1 MNPVFHIALDEWR
14 YWRRSRLGAAATL
27 VTLVLLVA
35 SSVVTYQTV
44 TAERQAR
51 DQLQDAAQSIFL
63 DQPAR
68 HPHRMVHYGHYAFRT
83 PPPLALAD
91 PGVDQFT
98 GAAVFLEGHRQNSA
112 TFSPAYSGP
121 QGIRFANLS
130 PATVYQVLVPLLL
143 VVVGF
148 SAFSRERELRTDQM
162 LLAAPVGPGQIWL
175 GKTLALVG
183 LALVLLLPLLLLVL
197 LIGEDRLAGLVL
209 VAGYAVYLLVWA
221 SITVS
226 VSARSRA
233 SSSSLVVLLALWLAV
248 CIVVPRGAST
258 AAQALLPIPSKVE
271 TDLAVADA
279 VRNLG
284 DGHNAGDPAFARL
297 RANLLAEYGVDRV
310 EDLPVNFR
318 GVVAEASEA
327 DLTKVMDDFAE
338 RYAGQELA
346 QAQLLR
352 WASVLSPMLALRA
365 FSTTMAG
372 TDLAHRHQFLREAEA
387 IRYEFVQ
394 GLNRAHAS
402 ELTYSDDMQRSRDA
416 ASEKRT
422 RVSPTNWAT
431 ALKEFHLQVN
441 PASERWQRAFPYL
454 LLLAVF
460 AALAAG
466 LGLSRRT
473 AKGWA

>member
-1 MNPVFHIALDEWR
+1 MSPVWHIARDEWR
-14 YWRRSRLGAAATL
+14 YWRRSRLGAAATA
-27 VTLVLLVA
+27 VTLLLLIA
-35 SSVVTYQTV
+35 STVVTFQTV
-44 TAERQAR
+44 TADRESRE
-51 DQLQDAAQSIFL
+51 QLQAAAESIFL

-130 PATVYQVLVPLLL
+130 PATVYQVLVPLLII
-143 VVVGF
+143 VVGF
-148 SAFSRERELRTDQM
+148 SSFSRERESRTDQL
-162 LLAAPVGPGQIWL
+162 LLAAPVRPGRIWL
-175 GKTLALVG
+175 GKTLALG
-183 LALVLLLPLLLLVL
+183 SLAVILLLPLLLLVL
-197 LIGEDRLAGLVL
+197 LNGEDRLAGLVL
-209 VAGYAVYLLVWA
+209 TAGYAVYLLVWA

-226 VSARSRA
+226 ISTRSRT

-248 CIVVPRGAST
+248 CIVVPRAAST

-279 VRNLG
+279 VRSLG

-297 RANLLAEYGVDRV
+297 RSNLLAEYGVDRV
-310 EDLPVNFR
+310 EDLPINFR

-327 DLTKVMDDFAE
+327 ELTAVMDEFAE
-338 RYAGQELA
+338 RYAQQELA

-365 FSTTMAG
+365 YSTTMAG

-387 IRYEFVQ
+387 TRFDFVQ
-394 GLNRAHAS
+394 GLNRVHAS
-402 ELTYSDDMQRSRDA
+402 ELTYGDDIRRSSDA
-416 ASEKRT
+416 EAEKRT
-422 RVSPTNWAT
+422 RVSSANWA
-431 ALKEFHLQVN
+431 ALDEFHLHVN
-441 PASERWQRAFPYL
+441 PVRDRWQRAAPFL
-454 LLLAVF
+454 LLLGVF

-466 LGLSRRT
+466 LGLSRRV
-473 AKGWA
+473 ARGWA